1 MYLAIIN
8 GDITFKT
15 PEIHEILESDVKI
28 SDEIYNRFFEL
39 QSQGKQFKIKDMNGT
54 TFEEI
59 FVEVIPDAIPQ
70 PKSELEI
77 LKETVDIL
85 VLSSLGVL

>member
-15 PEIHEILESDVKI
+15 PEIHDILESDAKI

-39 QSQGKQFKIKDMNGT
+39 QSQGKQFKLKDMNGT

-59 FVEVIPDAIPQ
+59 FEEVMVEAIPQ

-77 LKETVDIL
+77 LKETVDML
-85 VLSSLGVL
+85 VLSML